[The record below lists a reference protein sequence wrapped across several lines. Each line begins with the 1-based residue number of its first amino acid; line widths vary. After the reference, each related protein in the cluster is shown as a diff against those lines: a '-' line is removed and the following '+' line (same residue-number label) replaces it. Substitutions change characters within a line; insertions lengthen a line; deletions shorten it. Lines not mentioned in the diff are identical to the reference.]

1 MIKRSLLTLAA
12 LLSIASSYCYPA
24 EARLVTDDLGRQV
37 IIKQSPQRI
46 ISLAPGITETLYA
59 MNLADKIVGVTS
71 FCNWPAAAKQKQRI
85 GGFINPSIEKIISLQ
100 PDLIIATADGNR
112 KETIE
117 QLERVGLAVY
127 VTNPSS
133 TQGILNGILRIGEIT
148 SEEKAAK
155 SLVARLQKRL
165 NNINKQTQGK
175 IKPRVF
181 FQIGLDPVITT
192 GRGTLIN
199 EAIELAGGVN
209 IAGNDTAR
217 YPRYSAESLMA
228 GAPDIIL
235 FAPMANDKEF
245 AAVKKFWQKFGE
257 IPAVKQN
264 RIYPIET
271 DLISRASPRIID
283 AIEKMA
289 VIFHP
294 ELSIE
299 K

>member
-1 MIKRSLLTLAA
+1 MKLFSAF
-12 LLSIASSYCYPA
+12 LSSFLIASFFSTA
-24 EARLVTDDLGRQV
+24 QAALVTDEIGRKV
-37 IIKQSPQRI
+37 EIKNIPQRI
-46 ISLAPGITETLYA
+46 VSLAPGITETLYA
-59 MNLADKIVGVTS
+59 MNLDHKIVGVTS
-71 FCNWPAAAKQKQRI
+71 YCNWPVAAKQKQRI
-85 GGFINPSIEKIISLQ
+85 GGFINPSIETIISLQ

-112 KETIE
+112 KDTIE
-117 QLERVGLAVY
+117 QLERVGLVVY
-127 VTNPSS
+127 VTNPVS
-133 TQGILNGILRIGEIT
+133 TKGILNSILRIGEIT

-155 SLVARLQKRL
+155 TLTTRLQKRL
-165 NNINKQTQGK
+165 NNISKQIQGK
-175 IKPRVF
+175 IKPHVF
-181 FQIGLDPVITT
+181 FQIGLDPVITV
-192 GRGTLIN
+192 GNGTLIN

-209 IAGNDTAR
+209 IAGKNAAR

-245 AAVKKFWQKFGE
+245 AAVKKFWQKYTE
-257 IPAVKQN
+257 IPAVQEN

-294 ELSIE
+294 ELTIA